1 MSGPIL
7 DKHLNFLDRYSE
19 KIEYQKVLNFTKIMT
34 ISYVKIDQLY
44 YYNFYIPNSNK
55 KYIFFKKII
64 VIPHVT
70 IDKLY

>member
-7 DKHLNFLDRYSE
+7 DRYS
-19 KIEYQKVLNFTKIMT
+19 KKLEYQKVSNFTKIMT
-34 ISYVKIDQLY
+34 ISYVKIDQLCY
-44 YYNFYIPNSNK
+44 LNFYILIFNK
-55 KYIFFKKII
+55 KYIYIYI